1 MRAAKPTNKSG
12 HVGRKEVTD
21 PTPPADD
28 ATKLNKE
35 PVDVETP
42 EEKEAFEEAPVAEP
56 AEDKDEDTTQM
67 MGEET
72 EAGDAANDMQEADM
86 EDEDIAKVINV
97 FVFQFYN
104 GIVDEEIDN
113 KVIESTKVSQS
124 PIDVIDDVKDKTKE
138 IPKLKIDALE
148 S

>member
-1 MRAAKPTNKSG
+1 M
-12 HVGRKEVTD
+12 
-21 PTPPADD
+21 
-28 ATKLNKE
+28 
-35 PVDVETP
+35 
-42 EEKEAFEEAPVAEP
+42 
-56 AEDKDEDTTQM
+56 
-67 MGEET
+67 
-72 EAGDAANDMQEADM
+72 
-86 EDEDIAKVINV
+86 
-97 FVFQFYN
+97 FQFYN